1 MHGYRPVTVAGVP
14 PFFGGALGY
23 VSYDAV
29 EQFHEIANDKKEPLG
44 MPEIFFVFVQTLV
57 AFDNL
62 KHTIKVIDNVQLNER
77 TDLRRAYDAA
87 VKRIH
92 KVISSLQKKPRG
104 IEPRDLTQ
112 NKGDR
117 KFRSNLTERGF
128 VDAVEKA
135 KEYIKAGDI
144 IQVVLCQRL
153 ETETKTDPFE
163 IYRALRF
170 INPSPYMFY
179 LELEDLRVIGSSP
192 ETMVRLT
199 GDTIELRPI
208 AGTRRR
214 GATPEEERELEAD
227 LLADPKERAEHI
239 MLVDLGRNDVG
250 RVAAIGSVEVNEL
263 MAIERYSHVIH
274 IVSNVRGK
282 LAAGQNAI
290 RSFRVGFSRRHR
302 FRRAEDPRHA
312 DHRRAGAAKAR
323 PLRRRHRLLRLQRQS
338 GHLHRHSHHRHER
351 QKSFHQCRRGHRRRL
366 GSQDGIPGDAQQ
378 SARHAESGRARRT
391 VEETMILLIDN
402 YDSFTYNLYHYLGE
416 LGADVKVFRNNKI
429 TLDEI
434 EALRP
439 EKIVISPGPCT
450 PKEAGISC
458 AAITRFG
465 ARIPILGV
473 CLGHQAIGAAYGG
486 AIVRAPSIMHGKLS
500 DVSHDSQTIFR
511 QVKNPFAAMRYHSLV
526 IDPKSLP
533 TELMVSARADGDI
546 IMAVRHK
553 NYPVEGVQFHP
564 ESILNRRRQKAAQK
578 LLGPLLKRM
587 R

>member
-1 MHGYRPVTVAGVP
+1 MIQPNFKEFCRLAMRGNLIPVYQELLMDLETPLSFFKRLERDRYSFLLESVEGSERWARYSFLGTRPQRIFKAHGNRITIIENGKTQSRVADAPLKILEELLKDCQPVAVPGVP

-29 EQFHEIANDKKEPLG
+29 EQFHEIVNDKKDPLG

-62 KHTIKVIDNVQLNER
+62 KHTIKIIDNVRVDEK
-77 TDLRRAYDAA
+77 TDLRKAYEAS
-87 VKRIH
+87 VKRIR

-112 NKGDR
+112 GKGAR
-117 KFRSNLTERGF
+117 KFRSNLTQEGF
-128 VDAVEKA
+128 KKAVIKA

-144 IQVVLCQRL
+144 IQAVLCQRL
-153 ETETKTDPFE
+153 ETETETEPFE

-282 LAAGQNAI
+282 LASDKTPFDLFVSAFPAGTVSGAPKI
-290 RSFRVGFSRRHR
+290 RAMQIISELEPQKRGLY
-302 FRRAEDPRHA
+302 
-312 DHRRAGAAKAR
+312 AGAIGYFGYNGNLDTCIVIRTIVMKGKKVFIHAGAGIVADSDPASEYQETLNKAR
-323 PLRRRHRLLRLQRQS
+323 AMLRAIEL
-338 GHLHRHSHHRHER
+338 
-351 QKSFHQCRRGHRRRL
+351 
-366 GSQDGIPGDAQQ
+366 
-378 SARHAESGRARRT
+378 AEQWR
-391 VEETMILLIDN
+391 
-402 YDSFTYNLYHYLGE
+402 
-416 LGADVKVFRNNKI
+416 
-429 TLDEI
+429 
-434 EALRP
+434 
-439 EKIVISPGPCT
+439 
-450 PKEAGISC
+450 
-458 AAITRFG
+458 
-465 ARIPILGV
+465 
-473 CLGHQAIGAAYGG
+473 
-486 AIVRAPSIMHGKLS
+486 
-500 DVSHDSQTIFR
+500 
-511 QVKNPFAAMRYHSLV
+511 
-526 IDPKSLP
+526 
-533 TELMVSARADGDI
+533 
-546 IMAVRHK
+546 
-553 NYPVEGVQFHP
+553 
-564 ESILNRRRQKAAQK
+564 
-578 LLGPLLKRM
+578 KR
-587 R
+587 